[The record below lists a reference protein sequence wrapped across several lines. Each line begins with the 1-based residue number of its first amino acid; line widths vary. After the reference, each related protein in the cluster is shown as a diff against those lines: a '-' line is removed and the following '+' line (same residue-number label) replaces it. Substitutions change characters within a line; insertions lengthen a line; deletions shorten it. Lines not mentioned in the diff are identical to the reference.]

1 MKPANLLL
9 NEKWQLV
16 LADFGTAKVLNELE
30 TGNPLGLKK
39 SISENLLQAKSTILV
54 EAVDKEEIVGTEA
67 YISPESIETC
77 SGKL

>member
-1 MKPANLLL
+1 LKPANLLL

-54 EAVDKEEIVGTEA
+54 EAVD
-67 YISPESIETC
+67 
-77 SGKL
+77 